1 MPQDRQER
9 IAMEREV
16 SPDGLTYKDSDKVV
30 EPSANIV
37 EPFTEKQANII
48 NGGENSYDPK
58 FY

>member
-1 MPQDRQER
+1 
-9 IAMEREV
+9 MEREV

-37 EPFTEKQANII
+37 DPFTEKQANII